1 LIPLEDGDRAMALKT
16 MGKTIIAIDL
26 NPLSRTSKASDVT
39 IVDDVVRALP
49 RIIHHIKSVGGE
61 KTSKNAMMKDI
72 DAFDNTKNLSKILER
87 MQNEAISRF

>member
-1 LIPLEDGDRAMALKT
+1 

-49 RIIHHIKSVGGE
+49 RIIHHIKSMREE
-61 KTSKNAMMKDI
+61 KTDKKAMMKEIAD
-72 DAFDNTKNLSKILER
+72 FDNTKNLSKILER
-87 MQNEAISRF
+87 IQNEVISLL